1 MWSMA
6 VSGQNFY
13 IDGFRYEVNDAE
25 KHTVTLLATPG
36 DVENLV
42 LPSETSYE
50 GTVYT
55 VTKVDCDAVSYKTKL
70 KTVSFPATI
79 TEILYQSYAFEHCD
93 LLESIT
99 VDEGNTAFFAQDGAL
114 YEKSTVT

>member
-1 MWSMA
+1 MRKFTYLLSIVCISMWSMA

-42 LPSETSYE
+42 LPS
-50 GTVYT
+50 
-55 VTKVDCDAVSYKTKL
+55 
-70 KTVSFPATI
+70 
-79 TEILYQSYAFEHCD
+79 
-93 LLESIT
+93 
-99 VDEGNTAFFAQDGAL
+99 
-114 YEKSTVT
+114 

>member
-1 MWSMA
+1 MRKFTYLLSIVCISMWSMA

-79 TEILYQSYAFEHCD
+79 T
-93 LLESIT
+93 
-99 VDEGNTAFFAQDGAL
+99 
-114 YEKSTVT
+114 